1 MDRPN
6 LPEPAHAKPNVSKPQ
21 TYSTVR
27 EYYYDVATQLDALWH
42 DIDSGAFGE
51 AAKSGQF
58 YLYIQEIKQAI
69 PKPGDSV

>member
-1 MDRPN
+1 MNKPN
-6 LPEPAHAKPNVSKPQ
+6 LPEPAHAKPNVSRPQ